1 MLPIFLFI
9 SYSTTKSPIDNSFKS
24 SCAQKST
31 KASNEPNSIL
41 NSKLSPKGLIFWT
54 FSFGTGT
61 FCKPPLSSPL
71 QIQIFYLGMH
81 TALSNKLKKSNSM
94 VQNIH
99 TKSLSQIFR
108 LSGIIC
114 IQRTS
119 RILFNNVRI

>member
-41 NSKLSPKGLIFWT
+41 NSKLIPKGLIFWT

-81 TALSNKLKKSNSM
+81 TALSNKLKKSKSM
-94 VQNIH
+94 VQNLY
-99 TKSLSQIFR
+99 TKTLSQIFR
-108 LSGIIC
+108 LSGLIC
-114 IQRTS
+114 IQRT